1 MLTRKDKMDT
11 DKCTAKGA
19 RGTAVARLHSV
30 LRGSIWLLITL
41 GSLAWVSRPADAAQ
55 KHFVYVLNSGT
66 KLTKGEKILLELST
80 QDDKNKLLQFIESRK
95 VIGENDEDGKEIG
108 ELLTN
113 VLNIATSGFKWE
125 RSMGVLNRCW
135 SVLKEK
141 KDSTVLKT
149 QLTDIQRNLIDK
161 CIKGEP
167 SGLMESDIDLI
178 VQAFDYLRIPKYD
191 DSAEWEAIALLPDEA
206 YKTSCHVDRIEKV
219 SEARFMYYSTNI
231 LRDFSKDFKHLIKVL
246 RNMEGKSEGPTAAQW
261 EQIILPWK
269 MATVLTAT
277 GLKDS
282 ESDYRELVNGVM
294 TMSGTLGK
302 IRKDLAEGATLR
314 ENCLHGQQ
322 ETLLELA
329 ESFREEK
336 LSGNRKSDQTA
347 LLKKGIE
354 YYITLLRS
362 MILKMKSEKR
372 ETIQIGTTYVSKP
385 PTKDGEE
392 EDNKLYNLELAVKS
406 SRNCK
411 TTHIGMKDKTFCKQ
425 TEDNVHLI
433 SQGEKEWK
441 CDLCSLRY
449 VELGNIQNDGVISKK
464 WPGPTF
470 YNLNRKQEDNLRYRG
485 TLVSN
490 LDPHRSKFHW
500 EDRKPKKLPVKEVES
515 VLPPPEN
522 EQEEVDAFKK
532 VETKFKKSQPKL
544 EWDGKLENS
553 NANLVEFG
561 VSFEKIFTALHMGKY
576 LSQKK
581 LELQEAAALEVQKA
595 ENQASGT
602 PLSQEAKPNLE
613 TLGHNS
619 RNTHSWMKGL
629 TCFSILSIV
638 IIMCIL
644 LTVLFYLKSLRGSR
658 NGGVELRGAR

>member
-55 KHFVYVLNSGT
+55 NYLYVLNSGT
-66 KLTKGEKILLELST
+66 KLTKNEKRLLELST
-80 QDDKNKLLQFIESRK
+80 QDDKNKLLQFIESQK
-95 VIGENDEDGKEIG
+95 VIREDDEDGKEIG

-125 RSMGVLNRCW
+125 ESMGVLNRCW
-135 SVLKEK
+135 SALKEK
-141 KDSTVLKT
+141 KDITVLKT

-167 SGLMESDIDLI
+167 SGLMESDMNLI
-178 VQAFDYLRIPKYD
+178 VQAFGYLEIPKY

-206 YKTSCHVDRIEKV
+206 YKTSRHVDRIKKV
-219 SEARFMYYSTNI
+219 SEAYFMYYSANI
-231 LRDFSKDFKHLIKVL
+231 LRDFSKDFTHVIKVL

-277 GLKDS
+277 GLEPS
-282 ESDYRELVNGVM
+282 EPDYEELMNGVM
-294 TMSGTLGK
+294 TMSGALTK
-302 IRKDLAEGATLR
+302 IRTDLAEGATLR

-329 ESFREEK
+329 ERFREEK

-347 LLKKGIE
+347 LLKEGIG
-354 YYITLLRS
+354 YYTTLLKS

-372 ETIQIGTTYVSKP
+372 ETIQIGAARVPKP
-385 PTKDGEE
+385 LTKDGEE

-406 SRNCK
+406 SGNCK

-433 SQGEKEWK
+433 PEGEKEWK

-449 VELGNIQNDGVISKK
+449 VELGNIQIDGVGSKK

-500 EDRKPKKLPVKEVES
+500 EDRKPKKLPVKEVEF
-515 VLPPPEN
+515 VLLPPEN

-532 VETKFKKSQPKL
+532 EEARFKELQPKL

-576 LSQKK
+576 LSNKK
-581 LELQEAAALEVQKA
+581 LELQEAAALEVEKA
-595 ENQASGT
+595 EKQESET
-602 PLSQEAKPNLE
+602 PSSQEEENYFKMG